1 MFLHGR
7 EKGPRMRRFRSLLIY
22 IVGFLTLVFLQIT
35 PVLADSPDLA
45 KVENFAQNIIQVLVT
60 LAGLL
65 AAGFFV
71 MGGISYITSSGNP
84 EHLDRAKKTIIY
96 SGIGLAVCIAAFVLS
111 NIIVQLATTAFGK

>member
-1 MFLHGR
+1 
-7 EKGPRMRRFRSLLIY
+7 MRRFRSLHIS
-22 IVGFLTLVFLQIT
+22 IVGFLTLLFLQIT